1 MARPIAAG
9 DAMKRTTVVAAVV
22 AFGLGG
28 LFGALA
34 VFGLPLTDRGG
45 TVAPPS
51 HPIWAEVQWLFP
63 MDEWGKGKAFQCKA
77 TDCLAEINLYIRA
90 KIGFCN
96 CTTGVS
102 DDDELNRLSDFNL
115 VGDKLSVLGPGHPIA
130 VAWMKGRSR
139 SYTVAGPFR
148 AGQSALTIAFND
160 HCDAIVATVVVAH
173 DRPAIVEPSVIA
185 FLNSKTIL
193 GWAEVTLG
201 L

>member
-1 MARPIAAG
+1 MKRVTIIAAI
-9 DAMKRTTVVAAVV
+9 V
-22 AFGLGG
+22 AFALGG
-28 LFGALA
+28 LVG
-34 VFGLPLTDRGG
+34 VVGLFAWPLLNRSGVGVT
-45 TVAPPS
+45 PS
-51 HPIWAEVQWLFP
+51 HPVWAEAQWPFA

-77 TDCLAEINLYIRA
+77 ADCGAEVNLYIRA

-102 DDDELNRLSDFNL
+102 DDDELDRLSDFNL
-115 VGDKLSVLGPGHPIA
+115 MGNKLSVLGPGHPIA
-130 VAWMKGRSR
+130 VAWMNGRSR

-148 AGQSALTIAFND
+148 AGQSALAVAFND

-173 DRPAIVEPSVIA
+173 DRPAIIEPSVIE

>member
-1 MARPIAAG
+1 MKRGAIIAAI
-9 DAMKRTTVVAAVV
+9 V
-22 AFGLGG
+22 AFALGG
-28 LFGALA
+28 LVG
-34 VFGLPLTDRGG
+34 VVGLFAWPLLNRSGVGVT
-45 TVAPPS
+45 PS
-51 HPIWAEVQWLFP
+51 HPVWAEVQWPFA

-77 TDCLAEINLYIRA
+77 ADCGAEVNLYIRA

-102 DDDELNRLSDFNL
+102 DDDELDRLSDFNL
-115 VGDKLSVLGPGHPIA
+115 MGNKLSVLGPGHPIA

-148 AGQSALTIAFND
+148 AGQSALAVAFND

-173 DRPAIVEPSVIA
+173 DRPAIIEPSVIE